1 MYFLNNLLDL
11 NWQHYIANES
21 TDTDVTDTVFMH
33 LALLKPNSL
42 HQAIKAICK
51 SAKLI

>member
-1 MYFLNNLLDL
+1 MRFLNNLLDL
-11 NWQHYIANES
+11 NWQHYITNEP

-51 SAKLI
+51 CAKLI

>member
-1 MYFLNNLLDL
+1 MCFLNNLPDL
-11 NWQHYIANES
+11 NWQHYITKKP

-42 HQAIKAICK
+42 HQAIKAIYKC
-51 SAKLI
+51 AKLI